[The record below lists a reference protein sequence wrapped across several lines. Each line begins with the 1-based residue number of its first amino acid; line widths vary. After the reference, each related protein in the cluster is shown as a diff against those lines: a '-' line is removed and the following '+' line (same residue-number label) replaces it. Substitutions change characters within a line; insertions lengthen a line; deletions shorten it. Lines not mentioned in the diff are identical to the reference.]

1 MPSRPHPSLR
11 LILLLLASLISACST
26 PRYTL
31 DDGRQVD
38 EALLGRIRDF
48 GTGEQA
54 LRPAI
59 AHSAALKDP
68 ECDKQWELPF
78 SAATS
83 DGLSADDR
91 VAWVRGLG
99 VDERLTV
106 VGAAPGS
113 PLKPR
118 DKIKQIAGYSREDTL
133 KMLEALSE
141 RRDAG
146 KPFDITL
153 STGKTVK
160 VAPFEVCRGYTR
172 LASPATPQ
180 AQDYHWLM
188 SLHPLQLAQ
197 ADLSDDEALWVVL
210 WTQGLSEEGG
220 ARMKLYHYSVKTAS
234 AAYNLF
240 TLVSGIKGAALAA
253 ESAIRTAQTAAASAA
268 TEVLR
273 QQALSLASQAAQD
286 RIRDTLSSAG
296 QKLTQQQILNEMQQA
311 AANRGSLSGV
321 ARIAGTV
328 FDKADLW
335 AYEAAGK
342 LGANPLAGF
351 TLHQKLLERQFTANA
366 LMLDPERLPLL
377 HQRAERDGRADEVVA
392 ILDGLRPSELEL
404 ALGDMPLASAHTG
417 FSYESAED
425 TRASADPF
433 ANGLIEGL
441 LNMPTE
447 SGR

>member
-1 MPSRPHPSLR
+1 MRPCLPPCLR
-11 LILLLLASLISACST
+11 LIPLLLVALISACSA

-48 GTGEQA
+48 GAGEQA

-59 AHSAALKDP
+59 AQSAALKDP
-68 ECDKQWELPF
+68 ACDKQWELPF
-78 SAATS
+78 AVATS
-83 DGLSADDR
+83 DGLSANDR

-106 VGAAPGS
+106 IGAAADS

-118 DKIKQIAGYSREDTL
+118 DKIKQIAGYSREDAV

-146 KPFDITL
+146 RPFDITL

-160 VAPFEVCRGYTR
+160 VTPFEVCRGYAR

-197 ADLSDDEALWVVL
+197 AGLSEDEALWVVL

-253 ESAIRTAQTAAASAA
+253 ESAIRTAQSAAANAA

-273 QQALSLASQAAQD
+273 QQALALASQAAQD

-296 QKLTQQQILNEMQQA
+296 QRLTQQQILSEMQQA

-335 AYEAAGK
+335 AYESALK

-377 HQRAERDGRADEVVA
+377 HQRAERDGRGDEVVA
-392 ILDGLRPSELEL
+392 ILDGLRPGELEL
-404 ALGDMPLASAHTG
+404 ALGDMPLASVSTG
-417 FSYESAED
+417 FSDESHED
-425 TRASADPF
+425 ARASTDPF

-441 LNMPTE
+441 LNMPMET
-447 SGR
+447 GR